1 MVLAEAQASIVD
13 KVRLEP
19 DGTFPEGQLLETDI
33 AKTQLGWVG
42 GRIVA
47 EVFYGLMDSDK
58 DSYFYAPL
66 NWKPI
71 WAHDPSACS
80 KAIFANLL
88 KFAGQPITSTP

>member
-1 MVLAEAQASIVD
+1 MKDAIKFEC
-13 KVRLEP
+13 
-19 DGTFPEGQLLETDI
+19 DGTFKEEELLRPEV

-58 DSYFYAPL
+58 ESYFYAPFG
-66 NWKPI
+66 WKPI

-80 KAIFANLL
+80 KTIFANLL